1 MESGKRPGKH
11 RGVIGMAIKGVLLK
25 HGNTGVICRQRDD
38 GEPQE
43 KGDRRREA
51 RRTLMSQIIKEHK
64 GAFDELARY

>member
-1 MESGKRPGKH
+1 MT
-11 RGVIGMAIKGVLLK
+11 IKGVLLK
-25 HGNTGVICRQRDD
+25 HGNTGVICGQGDD

>member
-1 MESGKRPGKH
+1 
-11 RGVIGMAIKGVLLK
+11 MAVKGVLLR
-25 HGNTGVICRQRDD
+25 HGNTGVICRQGDD

-51 RRTLMSQIIKEHK
+51 RRALMSQIIEEHK

>member
-38 GEPQE
+38 G
-43 KGDRRREA
+43 DHRRRGIDVVRPE
-51 RRTLMSQIIKEHK
+51 
-64 GAFDELARY
+64 GP